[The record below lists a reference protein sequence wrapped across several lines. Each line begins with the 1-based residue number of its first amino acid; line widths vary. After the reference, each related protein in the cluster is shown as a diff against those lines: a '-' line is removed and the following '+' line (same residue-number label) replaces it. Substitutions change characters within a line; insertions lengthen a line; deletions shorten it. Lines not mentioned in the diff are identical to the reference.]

1 MKVTKKLKDVFN
13 LDVPDTVPI
22 EVEDQPPQTT
32 PKPLKGYFFNKETI
46 KRLLLWINGIAG
58 PSIIL
63 TGPTGCGKSSVIEQ
77 FCARLGIGVYRV
89 PCHGRMEFQELIGG
103 FRLADEVKR
112 AEDEGK
118 PLAKIGKWEA
128 LIVALKNLSGIGP
141 KMIWIDGPVIRAMR
155 EGCVVLLD
163 EFNFLHPTVF
173 GGLNSILDAA
183 SFVVPETGEIITAQA
198 GFRVAMTGNGVDG
211 GADAVLYRGISK
223 VNIAGLDRPCG
234 IRVGYN
240 AATEEAQIIVAAH
253 PTMNPTIV
261 EVMVNVADDV
271 RGLFKSGQCETVIST
286 RKLVQWAALI
296 SARPWKDASPAD
308 ILELMKKTL
317 DFALLDVRPPHEQE
331 AVHKALE
338 SRFRVSGVKAAAKP

>member
-1 MKVTKKLKDVFN
+1 
-13 LDVPDTVPI
+13 
-22 EVEDQPPQTT
+22 
-32 PKPLKGYFFNKETI
+32 
-46 KRLLLWINGIAG
+46 
-58 PSIIL
+58 
-63 TGPTGCGKSSVIEQ
+63 
-77 FCARLGIGVYRV
+77 
-89 PCHGRMEFQELIGG
+89 MEFQELIGG